1 MQQMLKNE
9 KLTIVAFLL
18 AISEGIYYTF
28 KARDYVYM
36 DAYMIH
42 IALLITVIFHTLL
55 LYIFPIATHK
65 QKRKNGVL
73 FILYGI
79 LIGLPIYYFIIQP
92 QFTFHE
98 AQLLIE
104 QKEKVELPNKDNAD
118 KFNSDHF
125 GWRHRKIIDTVGN
138 KQLYL
143 VSAIKNAKVLY
154 YTVDPRTGQ
163 YFLIEP

>member
-9 KLTIVAFLL
+9 KLTIVAFFL

-28 KARDYVYM
+28 KARDYAYM
-36 DAYMIH
+36 EDYMIH
-42 IALLITVIFHTLL
+42 IALLITVILQTLF
-55 LYIFPIATHK
+55 LYIFPIEPHK

-92 QFTFHE
+92 QYTFHE
-98 AQLLIE
+98 AEFLIE
-104 QKEKVELPNKDNAD
+104 QKEKVELLNKDNVE
-118 KFNSDHF
+118 KFTSDHF
-125 GWRHRKIIDTVGN
+125 GWRNRKIIDTVGN

-143 VSAIKNAKVLY
+143 VSAIQNDKLHY
-154 YTVDPRTGQ
+154 YTVEPRTGE